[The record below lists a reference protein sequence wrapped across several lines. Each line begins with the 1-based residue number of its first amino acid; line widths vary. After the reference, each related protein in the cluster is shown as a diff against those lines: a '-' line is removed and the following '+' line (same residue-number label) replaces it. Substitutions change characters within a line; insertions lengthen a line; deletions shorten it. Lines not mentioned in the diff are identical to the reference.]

1 MVSPLWPYPTGWWN
15 PQVVKISAALPAQ
28 GAWDTPLELRSDYA
42 MHLML
47 HFTYTRGAAGGAFD
61 WQFETSPYSIVGLV
75 PTGASEWVTEAIFA
89 AGAVALGA
97 DSQDNVQRDYQT
109 YGSQGAAAEDF
120 SFDIALDGN
129 VERYRV
135 RARESADGI
144 TATPGTLQITGEL
157 RIR

>member
-1 MVSPLWPYPTGWWN
+1 MDPRWSYPTGWWN

-42 MHLML
+42 QHLTL
-47 HFTYTRGAAGGAFD
+47 FFTYTRGAAGGAFD
-61 WQFETSPYSIVGLV
+61 WQLEATPLSIDALA
-75 PTGASEWVTEAIFA
+75 PTGAAIWHTEAIFA

-97 DSQDNVQRDYQT
+97 DTQDNVQRDYQT

-135 RARESADGI
+135 LARESADGVVG
-144 TATPGTLQITGEL
+144 TPGTLQITGEL